1 MPSMYLALG
10 YFCNHHCFFCPCG
23 EKSELPVFA
32 PKNQLLQAIESGIKH
47 QQIDQITLSGGEPTL
62 HPDFYEL
69 LHFCVNHGLRVT
81 ILSNGDS
88 LSRMEYAKKLFDG
101 IDRHAI
107 SVTTALHSDLGEL
120 HDKVTG
126 SSGSYHRTIQG
137 LLNLLEMGIGVTVK
151 QVISRWNY
159 QRLPE
164 FVEFLYKTFK
174 TKICITLCGMD
185 LCGIQPES
193 IPNVAVDYL
202 TMQNKLEQ
210 ALDVI
215 LSLRQQFHAFPQVT
229 VADLPL
235 CGVDP
240 YYWGFFTKVS
250 RGQLSLYSAPEG
262 ESGKVS
268 QHSQIENDCN
278 VYFNAC
284 KDCCVADSCP
294 GVWYTAYQ
302 YFGETAVH
310 TISPYTE
317 DSVL

>member
-120 HDKVTG
+120 HDK
-126 SSGSYHRTIQG
+126 RWE
-137 LLNLLEMGIGVTVK
+137 LE
-151 QVISRWNY
+151 
-159 QRLPE
+159 LP
-164 FVEFLYKTFK
+164 
-174 TKICITLCGMD
+174 
-185 LCGIQPES
+185 S
-193 IPNVAVDYL
+193 N
-202 TMQNKLEQ
+202 
-210 ALDVI
+210 
-215 LSLRQQFHAFPQVT
+215 R
-229 VADLPL
+229 
-235 CGVDP
+235 
-240 YYWGFFTKVS
+240 
-250 RGQLSLYSAPEG
+250 
-262 ESGKVS
+262 
-268 QHSQIENDCN
+268 
-278 VYFNAC
+278 
-284 KDCCVADSCP
+284 
-294 GVWYTAYQ
+294 
-302 YFGETAVH
+302 
-310 TISPYTE
+310 
-317 DSVL
+317 